1 MLDSRFGVD
10 EHPFGL
16 IYPGAQNF
24 SLSSLSMTQT
34 GLPYNSFPGVTF
46 STDNYVGLAA
56 GAGGQ
61 ISNSVLGSL
70 DETLAKQLGRH
81 SLRVGFQGD
90 LLRYNVQN
98 PMSGFSNGTTAG
110 LIFDRTFTQSNSVL
124 YAADK
129 SPVSSGDPVASML
142 LGDFTRPT
150 TTSPSRTPRSRSTW
164 RLTSRTT
171 GA

>member
-1 MLDSRFGVD
+1 MVLDSRFGLV

-34 GLPYNSFPGVTF
+34 GLPYNSFPGVSF
-46 STDNYVGLAA
+46 STDNYVGLAP

-70 DETLAKQLGRH
+70 DETLAKQWGRH
-81 SLRVGFQGD
+81 SVRVGFQGD

-98 PMSGFSNGTTAG
+98 PMSGFGNGSTSG
-110 LIFDRTFTQSNSVL
+110 LVFDRTFTQSNSVL
-124 YAADK
+124 YGADK
-129 SPVSSGDPVASML
+129 APPMAASPPAIL
-142 LGDFTRPT
+142 LLPCCWATSPRPT
-150 TTSPSRTPRSRSTW
+150 TT
-164 RLTSRTT
+164 
-171 GA
+171 